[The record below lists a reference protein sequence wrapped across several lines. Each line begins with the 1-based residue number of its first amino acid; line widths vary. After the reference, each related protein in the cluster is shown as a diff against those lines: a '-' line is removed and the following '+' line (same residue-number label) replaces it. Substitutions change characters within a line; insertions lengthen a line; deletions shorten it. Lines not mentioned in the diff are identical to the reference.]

1 MKNFI
6 CKYAVKLGSCMA
18 ALAVM
23 ATALTVNTTCVWF
36 SHQENFRKQL
46 KSFESFDV

>member
-18 ALAVM
+18 ALA
-23 ATALTVNTTCVWF
+23 TALTVNTTCVWF
-36 SHQENFRKQL
+36 SHQEKLPETAKKLRK
-46 KSFESFDV
+46 F

>member
-6 CKYAVKLGSCMA
+6 CKYAVKLRSCMA

-36 SHQENFRKQL
+36 SHQEKLPEIAKKLRK
-46 KSFESFDV
+46 F

>member
-18 ALAVM
+18 ALAVPEKVRV
-23 ATALTVNTTCVWF
+23 LF
-36 SHQENFRKQL
+36 QRRGGEKQ
-46 KSFESFDV
+46 

>member
-6 CKYAVKLGSCMA
+6 CKYAIKLGSCMA

-23 ATALTVNTTCVWF
+23 ATALTANTTCVWF
-36 SHQENFRKQL
+36 SHQEELPETAKKLRK
-46 KSFESFDV
+46 F

>member
-23 ATALTVNTTCVWF
+23 ATALTVNKTCVWF
-36 SHQENFRKQL
+36 SHQEKLPETAKKLRK
-46 KSFESFDV
+46 F

>member
-6 CKYAVKLGSCMA
+6 CKYAVKSGSCMA

-23 ATALTVNTTCVWF
+23 ATALTVNTTVWF
-36 SHQENFRKQL
+36 SHQEKLPETAKKLRK
-46 KSFESFDV
+46 F

>member
-6 CKYAVKLGSCMA
+6 CKYAVKIGSCMA

-23 ATALTVNTTCVWF
+23 ATALTVKETLN
-36 SHQENFRKQL
+36 
-46 KSFESFDV
+46 KSTVEKANR

>member
-6 CKYAVKLGSCMA
+6 CKYAVKLGS
-18 ALAVM
+18 VM

-36 SHQENFRKQL
+36 SHQEKLPETAKKLRK
-46 KSFESFDV
+46 F